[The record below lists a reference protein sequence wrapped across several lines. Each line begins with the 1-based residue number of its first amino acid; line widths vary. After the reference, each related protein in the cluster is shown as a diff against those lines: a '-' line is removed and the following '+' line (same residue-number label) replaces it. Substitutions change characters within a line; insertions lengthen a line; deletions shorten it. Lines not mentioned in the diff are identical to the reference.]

1 MARFAVVK
9 KWHGMP
15 DPTIIDY
22 AATWEEAEKISKG
35 IPEGEGYRV
44 EIWKYASLEEE

>member
-9 KWHGMP
+9 MYHGMP

-22 AATWEEAEKISKG
+22 AATWEEATKKAAE
-35 IPEGEGYRV
+35 IPKGEGYNV
-44 EIWKYASLEEE
+44 EIWKYASLGEE

>member
-15 DPTIIDY
+15 DPQVIEY
-22 AATWEEAEKISKG
+22 AETWGQAEKIKRT

-44 EIWKYASLEEE
+44 EIWKYASGVD